1 MESQLKWWKTNPQE
15 ALMNRHDS
23 LVELFNNRETNYPM
37 SVSMYGF
44 PRLTLYTRTELFA
57 RIRELADILGL
68 DTPEITT
75 ELETGTQ
82 IISHGIPTSKK

>member
-1 MESQLKWWKTNPQE
+1 MESQLKWWKTNPQK

-23 LVELFNNRETNYPM
+23 LVELFNNPKTPYPM
-37 SVSMYGF
+37 EAQVLGF
-44 PRLTLYTRTELFA
+44 PKLVLYTRTELFA

>member
-1 MESQLKWWKTNPQE
+1 MESKLKWWKNNPQRV
-15 ALMNRHDS
+15 LMNRHDS
-23 LVELFNNRETNYPM
+23 LVELFNNQSTNYPM

-44 PRLTLYTRTELFA
+44 PKLTLYTRTELFA

-68 DTPEITT
+68 DTPQLITEI
-75 ELETGTQ
+75 ETGTQ